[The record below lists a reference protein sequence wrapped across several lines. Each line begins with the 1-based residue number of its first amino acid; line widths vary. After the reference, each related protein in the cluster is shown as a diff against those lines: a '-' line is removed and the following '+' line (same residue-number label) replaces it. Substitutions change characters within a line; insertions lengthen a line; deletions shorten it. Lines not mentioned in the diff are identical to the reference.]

1 MLGLFGIFGR
11 SKDLQRLD
19 QALRERGLHPRLM
32 PDAAKLTAFK
42 LLQEAT
48 GQASPPPEAHA
59 EAAALLAYCQL
70 GAQGFAE
77 ENGLPATEAAER
89 RLEAALEA
97 GDSLDA
103 RLVLL
108 TLHAGL
114 VQETVVERYGLEAG

>member
-19 QALRERGLHPRLM
+19 QALRAYGLHPRLM
-32 PDAAKLTAFK
+32 PDAAKLTTLK
-42 LLQEAT
+42 LLKEAT
-48 GQASPPPEAHA
+48 GQPSPSQQAHD
-59 EAAALLAYCQL
+59 EAASLLVYCQL

-77 ENGLPATEAAER
+77 ENGLAATEAVEGR
-89 RLEAALEA
+89 IDHALVA

-103 RLVLL
+103 KLVLL

-114 VQETVVERYGLEAG
+114 IQAQVVDRFGLEVG